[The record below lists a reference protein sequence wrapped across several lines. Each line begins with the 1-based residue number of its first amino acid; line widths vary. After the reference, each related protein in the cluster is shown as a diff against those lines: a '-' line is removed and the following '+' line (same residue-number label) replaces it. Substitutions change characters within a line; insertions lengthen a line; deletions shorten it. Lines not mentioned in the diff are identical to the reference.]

1 MRFRTEI
8 DIPAA
13 ETAIEYHERLLCVGS
28 CFADNIGRRFTDD
41 RFDAVVNRHGVMYN
55 PASVLHSI
63 ERTLHELAQQSL
75 HSPDVVLITL
85 GTNHVYRLNETGEI
99 VDNCE
104 KRPQRLFTEEELTID
119 ECAGYLQ
126 KAVDAL
132 SAVNPRV
139 RIVLTV
145 SPIRYA
151 KYGFHGS
158 QLSKATLLLATDRLC
173 KTNANCFYFPAYEIV
188 NDELRDY
195 RFYSPDMLH
204 PSEQAVDYIYD
215 LFCSAYL
222 SDEAKRFV
230 SEWRQ
235 IKAALDHRPF
245 NPESEEYQAFK
256 AKTQSKLAD
265 FEKKYR
271 LSPYQKE

>member
-8 DIPAA
+8 EI
-13 ETAIEYHERLLCVGS
+13 TAGEFRIEYHERLLCVGA
-28 CFADNIGRRFTDD
+28 CLADNSGRSFKHD
-41 RFDAVVNRHGVMYN
+41 RSAAVVNPHGAMYKPVSVMH
-55 PASVLHSI
+55 SV
-63 ERTLHELAQQSL
+63 EKTLRELTLQSL
-75 HSPDVVLITL
+75 HSPDVVLMTL

-104 KRPQRLFTEEELTID
+104 KRPQRLFTEEELTIE
-119 ECAGYLQ
+119 ECAGSLQ
-126 KAVDAL
+126 KAINSL
-132 SAVNPRV
+132 TAVNPQV
-139 RIVLTV
+139 RIILTV

-158 QLSKATLLLATDRLC
+158 QLSKSTLLLAADRLC
-173 KTNANCFYFPAYEIV
+173 KTNTNCFYFPAYEIV

-204 PSEQAVDYIYD
+204 PSEQTVDYIYD
-215 LFCSAYL
+215 LFSSAYL

-230 SEWRQ
+230 SEWRP

-245 NPESEEYQAFK
+245 NPNGE
-256 AKTQSKLAD
+256 
-265 FEKKYR
+265 
-271 LSPYQKE
+271 

>member
-8 DIPAA
+8 EI
-13 ETAIEYHERLLCVGS
+13 TAGEFRIDCHERLLCVGS
-28 CFADNIGRRFTDD
+28 CFADNIGRRFRDD
-41 RFDAVVNRHGVMYN
+41 RFDAVVNPHGVMYN
-55 PASVLHSI
+55 PVSVLHSV
-63 ERTLHELAQQSL
+63 EKTLRELSLQSL

-85 GTNHVYRLNETGEI
+85 GTNHVYRLNETGEV

-104 KRPQRLFTEEELTID
+104 KRPQRLFTEEMLTID
-119 ECAGYLQ
+119 ECVDNLQ
-126 KAVDAL
+126 KVVNLLTD
-132 SAVNPRV
+132 VNPRV

-158 QLSKATLLLATDRLC
+158 QLSKSTLLLAADRLC
-173 KTNANCFYFPAYEIV
+173 KTNFNCFYFPAYEIV

-204 PSEQAVDYIYD
+204 PSEQTVDYIYD
-215 LFCSAYL
+215 HFSSAYL

-230 SEWRQ
+230 NEWRP

-245 NPESEEYQAFK
+245 NPESEEYQTFK
-256 AKTQSKLAD
+256 AAIQSKLAD

-271 LSPYQKE
+271 LMPYRKE